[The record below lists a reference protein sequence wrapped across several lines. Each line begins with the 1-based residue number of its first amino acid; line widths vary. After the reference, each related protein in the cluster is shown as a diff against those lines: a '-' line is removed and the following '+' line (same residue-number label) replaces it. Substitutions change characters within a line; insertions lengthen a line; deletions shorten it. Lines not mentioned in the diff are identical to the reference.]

1 MKCSWVCGHTNTSS
15 VCYPLLWHG
24 MILLDATAILVVCV
38 SLGVGGVGVL
48 LQDGRRSMWLKCLH
62 AKMGVRHERWSP
74 VRIKEAPFISRWH
87 NKYESLLPNTTLLI
101 TILDTAVSRAACQM
115 CSLFTIWIAC
125 KKAQLL
131 CSSLREKTDFSE
143 AIDIQ
148 WVLFLGIKKEMKGVE
163 FCMYVRKRK
172 KGRNN

>member
-38 SLGVGGVGVL
+38 SLGGGTGGRL
-48 LQDGRRSMWLKCLH
+48 RDGQRSMWLKCLH
-62 AKMGVRHERWSP
+62 AEMGVQHERWSP
-74 VRIKEAPFISRWH
+74 VHIKEAPFISQWH
-87 NKYESLLPNTTLLI
+87 NKYESLLPNTTLLM
-101 TILDTAVSRAACQM
+101 TVLDTAVSRAAYQM
-115 CSLFTIWIAC
+115 CSVFTIWIAC

-131 CSSLREKTDFSE
+131 YSSLREKTDFSE

-148 WVLFLGIKKEMKGVE
+148 WVLFLPIKKEVKGVD
-163 FCMYVRKRK
+163 FCRYVHKRK